1 MNLDRVKWISG
12 IDWGGN
18 VMMFNLMWISPCRTA
33 PSPNPH
39 VRMELHREGN
49 TSNEKKESLC
59 VNAIEKK
66 QENNE
71 ITDGVRL
78 GSAVS
83 GMESVLGL
91 STSTPQVSRNR

>member
-1 MNLDRVKWISG
+1 
-12 IDWGGN
+12 
-18 VMMFNLMWISPCRTA
+18 
-33 PSPNPH
+33 
-39 VRMELHREGN
+39 MELHREGN